1 MMARGGF
8 TEKELEELNNNPNV
22 LYAEKN
28 KIAYSNAFKHHFME
42 ELNKGKRPQDIFAE
56 AGFDIVAL
64 GSKRMERATA
74 RWKES
79 YAAGTLGNYDDS
91 NIRQI
96 HAENKRKKRHEYE
109 QETIALQNTK
119 IRDLTEKIA
128 TKDKEIA
135 VLKKRISALRI
146 ENNLQKTLPIYKESD
161 IINFLKA
168 KIELLQIVGFLE
180 KEKYNYD
187 SKDRTVFYDL
197 INNIVAKYDIK
208 RGVSDLCDALGI
220 GRYGY
225 RSYMNKIAKGKQDN
239 NKG

>member
-1 MMARGGF
+1 MARGGF

-79 YAAGTLGNYDDS
+79 FAAGTLGNYDDS
-91 NIRQI
+91 NIRQV
-96 HAENKRKKRHEYE
+96 HAENKRKKRYEYE
-109 QETIALQNTK
+109 KETIALQKTK
-119 IRDLTEKIA
+119 IKDLTEKITA
-128 TKDKEIA
+128 KDKEIA
-135 VLKKRISALRI
+135 ALKKRICTLRI
-146 ENNLQKTLPIYKESD
+146 ENNLQKTLPIYKDSN

-168 KIELLQIVGFLE
+168 KIELFTNCRLFG
-180 KEKYNYD
+180 
-187 SKDRTVFYDL
+187 
-197 INNIVAKYDIK
+197 K
-208 RGVSDLCDALGI
+208 R
-220 GRYGY
+220 
-225 RSYMNKIAKGKQDN
+225 KI
-239 NKG
+239 

>member
-1 MMARGGF
+1 MARGGF

-56 AGFDIVAL
+56 AGFDIFAL

-91 NIRQI
+91 HISKV
-96 HAENKRKKRHEYE
+96 HAENKRKKRYEYE
-109 QETIALQNTK
+109 QETIALQKTK
-119 IRDLTEKIA
+119 IKDLTDIIA
-128 TKDKEIA
+128 IKDQEIA
-135 VLKKRISALRI
+135 ALKKRIYALRI

-168 KIELLQIVGFLE
+168 KIELLQTVGFLE
-180 KEKYNYD
+180 KDKYDYD

-197 INNIVAKYDIK
+197 VNNIMAKYGIK

-225 RSYMNKIAKGKQDN
+225 RSYMIKKRKNKPEN
-239 NKG
+239 NKD

>member
-1 MMARGGF
+1 MARGGF

-56 AGFDIVAL
+56 AGFDIIAL

-96 HAENKRKKRHEYE
+96 HAENKRKKRYEYE
-109 QETIALQNTK
+109 QETIALQKTEIK
-119 IRDLTEKIA
+119 DLTKKIA
-128 TKDKEIA
+128 AKDKEIA
-135 VLKKRISALRI
+135 ALKQRICALHI
-146 ENNLQKTLPIYKESD
+146 EKNLQKTLPIYKESD

-168 KIELLQIVGFLE
+168 KIELLQTVGFLE

-187 SKDRTVFYDL
+187 SRDRTVFYDL
-197 INNIVAKYDIK
+197 VNDIVAKYSIK

-225 RSYMNKIAKGKQDN
+225 RTYMNKKKKEKLES
-239 NKG
+239 NKD